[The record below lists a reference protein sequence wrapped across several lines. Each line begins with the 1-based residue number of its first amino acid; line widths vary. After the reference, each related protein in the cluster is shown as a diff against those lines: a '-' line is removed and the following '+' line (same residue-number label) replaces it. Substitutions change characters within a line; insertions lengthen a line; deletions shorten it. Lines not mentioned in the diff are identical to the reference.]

1 MLSFSLSAIGL
12 QSMFI
17 LILIYRYF
25 KNGYFSKILLVFVTS
40 IFISLFL
47 VYPLLINKFSD
58 NKYYYSKS
66 TVSNFD
72 RKEFYPYI
80 SKINE
85 ILKLKVPNNVELRL
99 IIFKSYIDELQSN
112 PKIYLAGS
120 QNYKLDKKYNSAHN
134 FLLDIIYKFGVF
146 LTIPYFYFI
155 FLAIKKIMDEV
166 DPEIKYSLFFII
178 LFIILE
184 NSIKVPLKQP
194 YSGILILYFLSNFI
208 YKENNQIIVMSNL
221 LIYNKNICYDYYK

>member
-1 MLSFSLSAIGL
+1 
-12 QSMFI
+12 MFI

-120 QNYKLDKKYNSAHN
+120 QNYKLDKIYNSAHN
-134 FLLDIIYKFGVF
+134 LLLDIIYKFGVF
-146 LTIPYFYFI
+146 LTIPYFYFY
-155 FLAIKKIMDEV
+155 F
-166 DPEIKYSLFFII
+166 SL
-178 LFIILE
+178 
-184 NSIKVPLKQP
+184 Q
-194 YSGILILYFLSNFI
+194 
-208 YKENNQIIVMSNL
+208 
-221 LIYNKNICYDYYK
+221 

>member
-1 MLSFSLSAIGL
+1 MFYKKNQLILLGQFFIPWFGFLIGKKINNKYTFHFLFYFLCIFQGMQIIYALIHQNFFLFSYLYFFKIYKHVQYVIVIFVFLSILVSINLHRKYPKKILILNIVTFIYSCLSFSLSAIGL

-40 IFISLFL
+40 IFICLFL

-85 ILKLKVPNNVELRL
+85 VLKLKVPNNVELRL
-99 IIFKSYIDELQSN
+99 IILKVILM
-112 PKIYLAGS
+112 
-120 QNYKLDKKYNSAHN
+120 
-134 FLLDIIYKFGVF
+134 KF
-146 LTIPYFYFI
+146 
-155 FLAIKKIMDEV
+155 
-166 DPEIKYSLFFII
+166 
-178 LFIILE
+178 
-184 NSIKVPLKQP
+184 
-194 YSGILILYFLSNFI
+194 
-208 YKENNQIIVMSNL
+208 NQIQKYIW
-221 LIYNKNICYDYYK
+221 LITKL